1 MRAIRWKDGVVVALD
16 QSKLPKKLVY
26 LKMGNYRQIASAI
39 KAMKIRGAPL
49 IGVAAA
55 LGLALTAYHSKA
67 KSREGLFRELRRTE
81 ALLRSTRP
89 TGVNLFW
96 ALHRVMEKAY
106 WTHGDIEA
114 VKKTMIC
121 EALKIVEEDVKL
133 NLAIGKNGEHLL
145 ENGDVVLTHC
155 NTGLGTVE
163 YGTALGIIRAAVK
176 SGKKIK
182 VVVTETRPQLQ
193 GARLTTFELKHD
205 GIPATLITDSMIG
218 YVMANKIVDKVIVG
232 ADRILKSGHV
242 LNKIGTYTIAV
253 MAKMHGIPFYV
264 AAPSSSIDLKTNVK
278 NVVIEQR
285 DPIEVLTFSGERIAP
300 KGIRALNPAFDVTP
314 PRYVTA
320 IITEKGIFK
329 PSKISLAT

>member
-1 MRAIRWKDGVVVALD
+1 MRTIRWKDGVVIALD

-26 LKMGNYRQIASAI
+26 LKMENHKQIASAI

-55 LGLALTAYHSKA
+55 LGLALTAYYSKT
-67 KSREGLFRELRRTE
+67 KSREGLFRELKRTE
-81 ALLRSTRP
+81 KLLRSTRP

-96 ALHRVMEKAY
+96 ALDRTMKKTY
-106 WTHGDIEA
+106 QTHGVVEA
-114 VKKTMIC
+114 IKKAVIY
-121 EALKIVEEDVKL
+121 EALKIAEEDIEL
-133 NLAIGKNGEHLL
+133 NLAIGKKGSRLL
-145 ENGDVVLTHC
+145 ENGDTVLTHC
-155 NTGLGTVE
+155 NTGLGTVD

-205 GIPATLITDSMIG
+205 GIPTTLITDSMIG
-218 YVMANKIVDKVIVG
+218 YVMANHIVDKVVVG

-242 LNKIGTYTIAV
+242 LNKIGTYPIAV
-253 MAKMHGIPFYV
+253 MAKTHGTPFYV

-285 DPIEVLTFSGERIAP
+285 NPSEVLTFSGERIAP
-300 KGIRALNPAFDVTP
+300 KGIMVLNPAFDVTP

-329 PSKISLAT
+329 PSKISLST